1 MSEFE
6 WMIIGV
12 AHNVL
17 NHLDLFAVLFLT
29 ISMAT
34 IDLYENKGLFPLQ
47 QISKR
52 TMILEGSPALR
63 NFSLQSRTNSA
74 A

>member
-52 TMILEGSPALR
+52 TMI
-63 NFSLQSRTNSA
+63 
-74 A
+74 

>member
-17 NHLDLFAVLFLT
+17 NHFNLFAVLFLA

-34 IDLYENKGLFPLQ
+34 IDLYENKSHFFC
-47 QISKR
+47 
-52 TMILEGSPALR
+52 
-63 NFSLQSRTNSA
+63 NNSA
-74 A
+74 NVP